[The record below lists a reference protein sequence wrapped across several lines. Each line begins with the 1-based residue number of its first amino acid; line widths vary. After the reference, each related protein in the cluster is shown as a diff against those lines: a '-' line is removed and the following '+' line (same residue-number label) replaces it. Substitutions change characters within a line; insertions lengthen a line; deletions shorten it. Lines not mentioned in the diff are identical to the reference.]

1 MNNKKYKTSK
11 ITKDEMNE
19 LTNRID
25 EGLVKFIKE
34 GKYKEVLMS
43 IGNLSNYSLNNQL
56 YILLQNDKAKTIY
69 GIKKWNTLGRRIKE
83 GEKAL
88 KIFAPIIK
96 RIDDSEEEI
105 KVLGYKR
112 ESVFDISQT
121 EGKELDVFK
130 FDETIVVD
138 NKNIIVDALK
148 DTIVKYGFSV
158 NFVSIEELGEGVFGL
173 CNHKEKEIKV
183 LDNLSD
189 LQEISTLVHECGHAL
204 AHHENRVDFKGLT
217 KKEMRQI
224 KEVEAESIS
233 CIVSSVLGLDTQ
245 NFNFSY
251 ITAWSNADIK
261 LFRRNLDLI
270 SKYAKV
276 LIDGINNEFEKS
288 IN

>member
-1 MNNKKYKTSK
+1 MNNKKYKTNK

-56 YILLQNDKAKTIY
+56 YILMQDKNAKTIY

-96 RIDDSEEEI
+96 RIDDSEEV

-138 NKNIIVDALK
+138 NKNIIINALI
-148 DTIVKYGFSV
+148 DTIAKYGFSV

-173 CNHKEKEIKV
+173 CNHKEKEIKI

-233 CIVSSVLGLDTQ
+233 CIVSSYLSLDTQ

>member
-96 RIDDSEEEI
+96 RIDDSEEV

-138 NKNIIVDALK
+138 NKNIIINALK
-148 DTIVKYGFSV
+148 DTIAKYGFSV

>member
-11 ITKDEMNE
+11 ITKEEMNE

-34 GKYKEVLMS
+34 GKYKAVLMS

-56 YILLQNDKAKTIY
+56 YILMQDKNAKTIY

-96 RIDDSEEEI
+96 RIDDSDEEV

-121 EGKELDVFK
+121 EGKELNVFK

-138 NKNIIVDALK
+138 NKNIIIDSLK
-148 DTIVKYGFSV
+148 DTIAKYGFSV
-158 NFVSIEELGEGVFGL
+158 NFVPIDELGEGVFGL
-173 CNHKEKEIKV
+173 CNHKDKVIKIS
-183 LDNLSD
+183 DNLSN

-204 AHHENRVDFKGLT
+204 AHHEKRVDFKGLT

-233 CIVSSVLGLDTQ
+233 CIVSSYLGLNTQ

-251 ITAWSNADIK
+251 ITAWSNANII

-276 LIDGINNEFEKS
+276 LIDGINSEFEKS

>member
-96 RIDDSEEEI
+96 RIDDSEEV

-276 LIDGINNEFEKS
+276 LIDGLNNEFEKS

>member
-1 MNNKKYKTSK
+1 MNNKKYKTNK

-56 YILLQNDKAKTIY
+56 YILMQDKNAKTIY

-96 RIDDSEEEI
+96 RIDDSEEV

-130 FDETIVVD
+130 FDGTIVVD

-148 DTIVKYGFSV
+148 DTIAKYGFSV

-173 CNHKEKEIKV
+173 CNHKEKEIKI

-233 CIVSSVLGLDTQ
+233 CIVSSYLSLDTQ

>member
-1 MNNKKYKTSK
+1 MNNKKYKTNK
-11 ITKDEMNE
+11 NTKDEMNE
-19 LTNRID
+19 LTKRID

-138 NKNIIVDALK
+138 NKNIIIDALI
-148 DTIVKYGFSV
+148 DTIAKYGFSV

-173 CNHKEKEIKV
+173 CNHKEKEIKIS
-183 LDNLSD
+183 DNLSD

-233 CIVSSVLGLDTQ
+233 CIVSSYLSLDTQ

>member
-96 RIDDSEEEI
+96 RIDDSEEVQ
-105 KVLGYKR
+105 VLGYKR

-138 NKNIIVDALK
+138 NKNIIINALK
-148 DTIVKYGFSV
+148 DTIAKYGFSV

>member
-1 MNNKKYKTSK
+1 MNNKKYRTNK
-11 ITKDEMNE
+11 ITKEEMNK
-19 LTNRID
+19 LTDKID
-25 EGLVKFIKE
+25 ASLVKFIKE

-56 YILLQNDKAKTIY
+56 YILMQNDKAKTIY
-69 GIKKWNTLGRRIKE
+69 GIKKWNLLGRRIKE

-96 RIDDSEEEI
+96 KSDDSDKEI

-121 EGKELDVFK
+121 EGRKLDVFK

-138 NKNIIVDALK
+138 NKDIIIKSLK
-148 DTIVKYGFSV
+148 DTIAKYEFSV
-158 NFVSIEELGEGVFGL
+158 SFVSTEELGEGVFGL
-173 CNHKEKEIKV
+173 CNHKEKEIKI

-189 LQEISTLVHECGHAL
+189 LQEISTLIHECGHAL
-204 AHHENRVDFKGLT
+204 AHHEKREDFKGLT

-233 CIVSSVLGLDTQ
+233 CIVSSYLGLDTE

-251 ITAWSNADIK
+251 ITAWSNANIK

-276 LIDGINNEFEKS
+276 LIDGINIELERK
-288 IN
+288 

>member
-1 MNNKKYKTSK
+1 MNNKKFKTSK

-56 YILLQNDKAKTIY
+56 YILMQDKNAKTIY

-96 RIDDSEEEI
+96 RIDDSEEV

-138 NKNIIVDALK
+138 NKNIIINALI
-148 DTIVKYGFSV
+148 DTIAKYGFSV
-158 NFVSIEELGEGVFGL
+158 SFVSTEELGEGVFGL
-173 CNHKEKEIKV
+173 CNHKEKEIKIS
-183 LDNLSD
+183 DNLSD

-233 CIVSSVLGLDTQ
+233 CIVSSFLGLDTE

-251 ITAWSNADIK
+251 ITAWSNANIK

-276 LIDGINNEFEKS
+276 LIDGINSELISE
-288 IN
+288 

>member
-96 RIDDSEEEI
+96 RIDDSEEV

-224 KEVEAESIS
+224 I
-233 CIVSSVLGLDTQ
+233 
-245 NFNFSY
+245 
-251 ITAWSNADIK
+251 
-261 LFRRNLDLI
+261 
-270 SKYAKV
+270 
-276 LIDGINNEFEKS
+276 
-288 IN
+288 

>member
-96 RIDDSEEEI
+96 RIDDSEEV

>member
-96 RIDDSEEEI
+96 RIDDSEEV

-148 DTIVKYGFSV
+148 DTIAKYGFSV

-233 CIVSSVLGLDTQ
+233 CIVSSYLSLDTQ

-276 LIDGINNEFEKS
+276 LIDGINNEFEKKY
-288 IN
+288 